1 MNTIAAVPSE
11 VDIPG
16 AEAARADPRVAAV
29 LYRMALTG
37 DRRAV
42 LVTILGSSF
51 VALLVERRTF
61 SHVAWIWCAACVALA
76 GARFLWN
83 QSRPVSEAAEVSPA
97 HSRTWLQLL
106 FVGSSIWGAG
116 PPLLL
121 LENPSAAMLLTGLF
135 LAAASL
141 SAPLVVAWRSAVYL
155 SLVPALAPLLVIL
168 TVGPLV
174 GGPVPTTNSL
184 LLGMLAAAFLL
195 VLERLTIGQNDSL
208 ALLLAARFRNED
220 LVHLLRSQVDVAARA
235 NQEKTRFVASAAH
248 DLRQPLH
255 ALGMFCATLDQRLQD
270 TPERPLVRNMMSA
283 IESLEDSFGAMLDIS
298 RLDAGVVQPLPQ
310 TFPIR
315 DIFRRLYQQFGGDA
329 EARNLALRF
338 RANRGVVRSDPLL
351 LERVLA
357 NLVQNA
363 LRYTRTGG
371 VLVAARRCGGDVAL
385 EVWDTGPGIPEEK
398 KEMIFREFYQIEN
411 PERDR
416 SRGLGMGLAIVQR
429 ICRLLGHSLDLR
441 SRVGKGSVFRV
452 VVPVGDVSAMDA
464 TIPESTLPARKLGTV
479 TVLLID
485 DERAIREAT
494 RELLR
499 PMQVDVIL
507 AATISEAV
515 ALAKESKAPIDMILS
530 DWRLRGQENG
540 VQAVSAVRAVIGE
553 ATPAMLV
560 TGDTSTD
567 LLKTAHQ
574 AGLVVLHKPLQ
585 PRHLVRLI
593 KHLRR

>member
-1 MNTIAAVPSE
+1 
-11 VDIPG
+11 
-16 AEAARADPRVAAV
+16 
-29 LYRMALTG
+29 MALAG

-42 LVTILGSSF
+42 LVTILGSCF
-51 VALLVERRTF
+51 VALLAERRTF
-61 SHVAWIWCAACVALA
+61 SNVAWVWCATCVALA
-76 GARFLWN
+76 GARLLWN
-83 QSRPVSEAAEVSPA
+83 RPRPA
-97 HSRTWLQLL
+97 DESFESTSAHRRTWLLLL
-106 FVGSSIWGAG
+106 FGAATVWGAG
-116 PPLLL
+116 PLLL
-121 LENPSAAMLLTGLF
+121 LMDNPSAGILLTGLF

-141 SAPLVVAWRSAVYL
+141 SAPLVVAWRNAVHL
-155 SLVPALAPLLVIL
+155 SLIPALAPLLVML
-168 TVGPLV
+168 MFGSLS
-174 GGPVPTTNSL
+174 GGPAASL
-184 LLGMLAAAFLL
+184 LLAFLAAAFLL
-195 VLERLTIGQNDSL
+195 VLERLTLAQNDSL

-220 LVHLLRSQVDVAARA
+220 LVQQLRSQVDVAARA

-310 TFPIR
+310 IFPIR

-338 RANRGVVRSDPLL
+338 RATRRVVQSDPLL

-363 LRYTRTGG
+363 LRYTRNGG
-371 VLVAARRCGGDVAL
+371 VLVTARRYCGAVAL
-385 EVWDTGPGIPEEK
+385 EVWDTGPGIADDK
-398 KEMIFREFYQIEN
+398 KEMIFREFYQIDN

-416 SRGLGMGLAIVQR
+416 SRGLGMGLAIVRR
-429 ICRLLGHSLDLR
+429 ICHLLEHPLDLR
-441 SRVGKGSVFRV
+441 SRAGKGSVFRV
-452 VVPVGDVSAMDA
+452 VVPVGDITAVDA
-464 TIPESTLPARKLGTV
+464 TIPEATLPARKLGIV

-485 DERAIREAT
+485 DERSIREAT
-494 RELLR
+494 RELLK
-499 PMQVDVIL
+499 PMHVDVIA
-507 AATISEAV
+507 AATIPEAV
-515 ALAKESKAPIDMILS
+515 ALAKGSQVPIDMILS

-540 VQAVSAVRAVIGE
+540 VEAVKAVRAITGE

-567 LLKTAHQ
+567 LLKMAHQ
-574 AGLVVLHKPLQ
+574 SGLVVLHKPLQ
-585 PRHLVRLI
+585 PKHLVRLI

>member
-1 MNTIAAVPSE
+1 MPDA
-11 VDIPG
+11 DIPG

-29 LYRMALTG
+29 LYRMALAG

-42 LVTILGSSF
+42 LVTILGSCF
-51 VALLVERRTF
+51 VALLAERRTF
-61 SHVAWIWCAACVALA
+61 SNVAWIWCATCVALA
-76 GARFLWN
+76 GARLLWN
-83 QSRPVSEAAEVSPA
+83 RPRPA
-97 HSRTWLQLL
+97 DESFESTSAHRRTWLLLL
-106 FVGSSIWGAG
+106 FGAATVWGAG
-116 PPLLL
+116 PLLL
-121 LENPSAAMLLTGLF
+121 LMDNPSAGILLTGLF

-141 SAPLVVAWRSAVYL
+141 SAPLVVAWRNAVHL
-155 SLVPALAPLLVIL
+155 SLIPALAPLLVML
-168 TVGPLV
+168 MFGSLS
-174 GGPVPTTNSL
+174 GGPAASL
-184 LLGMLAAAFLL
+184 LLAFLAAAFLL
-195 VLERLTIGQNDSL
+195 VLERLTLAQNDSL

-220 LVHLLRSQVDVAARA
+220 LVQQLRSQVDVAARA

-338 RANRGVVRSDPLL
+338 RATRRVVQSDPLL

-363 LRYTRTGG
+363 LRYTRNGG
-371 VLVAARRCGGDVAL
+371 VLVTARRYRGAVAL
-385 EVWDTGPGIPEEK
+385 EVWDTGPGIADDK
-398 KEMIFREFYQIEN
+398 KEMIFREFYQIDN

-429 ICRLLGHSLDLR
+429 ICHLLEHPLDLR

-452 VVPVGDVSAMDA
+452 VVPVGDITAVDA
-464 TIPESTLPARKLGTV
+464 TIPEATLPARKLGIV

-485 DERAIREAT
+485 DERSIREAT
-494 RELLR
+494 RELLK
-499 PMQVDVIL
+499 PMHVDVIA

-515 ALAKESKAPIDMILS
+515 ELAKGSKVPIDMILS

-540 VQAVSAVRAVIGE
+540 VEAVKAVRAITGE

-567 LLKTAHQ
+567 LLKMAHQ
-574 AGLVVLHKPLQ
+574 SGLVVLHKPLQ
-585 PRHLVRLI
+585 PKHLVRLI

>member
-1 MNTIAAVPSE
+1 VPDA
-11 VDIPG
+11 DIPG

-29 LYRMALTG
+29 LYRMALAG

-42 LVTILGSSF
+42 LVTILGSCF
-51 VALLVERRTF
+51 VALLAERRTF
-61 SHVAWIWCAACVALA
+61 SNVAWVWCATCVALA
-76 GARFLWN
+76 GARLLWI
-83 QSRPVSEAAEVSPA
+83 RPRPA
-97 HSRTWLQLL
+97 DESFESTSAHRRTWLLLL
-106 FVGSSIWGAG
+106 FGAATVWGAG
-116 PPLLL
+116 PLLL
-121 LENPSAAMLLTGLF
+121 LMDNPSAGILLTGLF

-141 SAPLVVAWRSAVYL
+141 SAPLVVAWRNAVHL
-155 SLVPALAPLLVIL
+155 SLIPALAPLLIML
-168 TVGPLV
+168 MLGSLS
-174 GGPVPTTNSL
+174 GGPAASL
-184 LLGMLAAAFLL
+184 LLAFLAAAFLL
-195 VLERLTIGQNDSL
+195 VLERLTLAQNDSL

-220 LVHLLRSQVDVAARA
+220 LVRQLRSQVDVAARA

-310 TFPIR
+310 IFPIR

-338 RANRGVVRSDPLL
+338 RATRRVVQSDPLL

-363 LRYTRTGG
+363 LRYTRNGG
-371 VLVAARRCGGDVAL
+371 VLVTARRYRGAVAL
-385 EVWDTGPGIPEEK
+385 EVWDTGPGIADDM
-398 KEMIFREFYQIEN
+398 KEMIFREFYQIDN

-429 ICRLLGHSLDLR
+429 ICHLLDHPLDLR

-452 VVPVGDVSAMDA
+452 VVPVGDITAVDA
-464 TIPESTLPARKLGTV
+464 TIPEATLPARKLGIV

-485 DERAIREAT
+485 DERSIREAT
-494 RELLR
+494 RELLK
-499 PMQVDVIL
+499 PMHVDVIA

-515 ALAKESKAPIDMILS
+515 ELAKGSQVPIDMILS

-540 VQAVSAVRAVIGE
+540 VEAVKAVRAITGE

-567 LLKTAHQ
+567 LLKRAHQ
-574 AGLVVLHKPLQ
+574 SGLVVLHKPLQ
-585 PRHLVRLI
+585 PKHLVRLI

>member
-1 MNTIAAVPSE
+1 VPDA
-11 VDIPG
+11 DIPG

-29 LYRMALTG
+29 LYRMALPG

-42 LVTILGSSF
+42 LVTILGSCF
-51 VALLVERRTF
+51 VALLAERRTF
-61 SHVAWIWCAACVALA
+61 SNVAWVWCATCVALS
-76 GARFLWN
+76 GARLLWN
-83 QSRPVSEAAEVSPA
+83 RPRPADETFESRSA
-97 HSRTWLQLL
+97 HRRTWLLLL
-106 FVGSSIWGAG
+106 FGASMVWGAG

-121 LENPSAAMLLTGLF
+121 MDNPSAGILLTGLF

-141 SAPLVVAWRSAVYL
+141 SAPLVVAWRNAVHL
-155 SLVPALAPLLVIL
+155 SLIPALAPLLL
-168 TVGPLV
+168 TLLLGPML
-174 GGPVPTTNSL
+174 GGPAASL
-184 LLGMLAAAFLL
+184 LLACLAAAFLL
-195 VLERLTIGQNDSL
+195 VLERMTLAQNDSL

-220 LVHLLRSQVDVAARA
+220 LVQQLRSQVDVAARA

-310 TFPIR
+310 VFPIR

-329 EARNLALRF
+329 ESRNLALRF
-338 RANRGVVRSDPLL
+338 RATRRVVQSDPLL

-363 LRYTRTGG
+363 LRYTRNGG
-371 VLVAARRCGGDVAL
+371 VLVTARRFRGSVAL
-385 EVWDTGPGIPEEK
+385 EVWDTGAGIADDK
-398 KEMIFREFYQIEN
+398 KEMIFREFYQIDN

-429 ICRLLGHSLDLR
+429 ICHLLGHPLDLR

-452 VVPVGDVSAMDA
+452 VVPVGDISAVDA
-464 TIPESTLPARKLGTV
+464 TIPEATLPARKLGIV
-479 TVLLID
+479 TILLID
-485 DERAIREAT
+485 DERSIREAT
-494 RELLR
+494 RELLK
-499 PMQVDVIL
+499 PMHVDVIT
-507 AATISEAV
+507 AATIPEAV
-515 ALAKESKAPIDMILS
+515 ELAQSSQVPIDMILS

-540 VQAVSAVRAVIGE
+540 VEAVKAVRAITGE
-553 ATPAMLV
+553 ATPAILV

-567 LLKTAHQ
+567 LLKMAHQ
-574 AGLVVLHKPLQ
+574 SGLVVLHKPLQ
-585 PRHLVRLI
+585 PKHLVRLI

>member
-1 MNTIAAVPSE
+1 MKETAAVPE
-11 VDIPG
+11 TDTPD
-16 AEAARADPRVAAV
+16 ARAARADSRVAAV
-29 LYRMALTG
+29 LYRMALAG

-42 LVTILGSSF
+42 LVTVLGSCF

-61 SHVAWIWCAACVALA
+61 SNVAWVWCAACVALA
-76 GARFLWN
+76 GTRLFWI
-83 QSRPVSEAAEVSPA
+83 RPRAVLPQRRV
-97 HSRTWLQLL
+97 WLLMLL
-106 FVGSSIWGAG
+106 GGSVVWGAG

-121 LENPSAAMLLTGLF
+121 LDNPSAAILLTGLF

-141 SAPLVVAWRSAVYL
+141 SAPLVVAWRSAIYL
-155 SLVPALAPLLVIL
+155 SLIPALAPLLIL
-168 TVGPLV
+168 LLLRPVL
-174 GGPVPTTNSL
+174 GGSPVSTSSL
-184 LLGMLAAAFLL
+184 LLGSLSAAFLL
-195 VLERLTIGQNDSL
+195 VLERLTIAQNDSL

-220 LVHLLRSQVDVAARA
+220 LVQQLRSQVEVAAHA

-283 IESLEDSFGAMLDIS
+283 IESLEESFGAMLDIS

-310 TFPIR
+310 AFPIR

-338 RANRGVVRSDPLL
+338 RATRRVVRSDPLL

-363 LRYTRTGG
+363 LRYTRNGG
-371 VLVAARRCGGDVAL
+371 VLVTARRCRGSVAL
-385 EVWDTGPGIPEEK
+385 EVWDTGPGIPDEK
-398 KEMIFREFYQIEN
+398 KEMIFREFYQIDN

-416 SRGLGMGLAIVQR
+416 SRGLGMGLAIVRR
-429 ICRLLGHSLDLR
+429 ICLLLDHPLDLR

-452 VVPVGDVSAMDA
+452 LVPVGDITAVDA
-464 TIPESTLPARKLGTV
+464 TIPEATLPARKLGIV

-485 DERAIREAT
+485 DERSIREAT
-494 RELLR
+494 RELLK
-499 PMQVDVIL
+499 PLHVEVIA
-507 AATISEAV
+507 AATIPEAV
-515 ALAKESKAPIDMILS
+515 ELARGSAVPIDMILS

-540 VQAVSAVRAVIGE
+540 VEAVRAVRAVTGE

-567 LLKTAHQ
+567 LLKMAHQ
-574 AGLVVLHKPLQ
+574 SGLVVLHKPLQ
-585 PRHLVRLI
+585 PKHLVRLI

>member
-1 MNTIAAVPSE
+1 MPDA
-11 VDIPG
+11 DIPG

-29 LYRMALTG
+29 LYRMALAG

-42 LVTILGSSF
+42 LVTILGSCF
-51 VALLVERRTF
+51 VALLAERRTF
-61 SHVAWIWCAACVALA
+61 SNVAWVWCATCVALA
-76 GARFLWN
+76 GARLLWI
-83 QSRPVSEAAEVSPA
+83 RPRPA
-97 HSRTWLQLL
+97 DESFESTSAHRRTWLLLL
-106 FVGSSIWGAG
+106 FGAATVWGAG
-116 PPLLL
+116 PLLL
-121 LENPSAAMLLTGLF
+121 LMDNPSAGILLTGLF

-141 SAPLVVAWRSAVYL
+141 SAPLVVAWRNAVHL
-155 SLVPALAPLLVIL
+155 SLIPALAPLLIML
-168 TVGPLV
+168 MLGSLS
-174 GGPVPTTNSL
+174 GGPAASL
-184 LLGMLAAAFLL
+184 LLAFLAAAFLL
-195 VLERLTIGQNDSL
+195 VLERLTLAQNDSL

-220 LVHLLRSQVDVAARA
+220 LVRQLRSQVDVAARA

-310 TFPIR
+310 IFPIR

-338 RANRGVVRSDPLL
+338 RATRRVVQSDPLL

-363 LRYTRTGG
+363 LRYTRNGG
-371 VLVAARRCGGDVAL
+371 VLVTARRYRGAVAL
-385 EVWDTGPGIPEEK
+385 EVWDTGPGIADDM
-398 KEMIFREFYQIEN
+398 KEMIFREFYQIDN

-429 ICRLLGHSLDLR
+429 ICHLLDHPLDLR

-452 VVPVGDVSAMDA
+452 VVPVGDITAVDA
-464 TIPESTLPARKLGTV
+464 TIPEATLPARKLGIV

-485 DERAIREAT
+485 DERSIREAT
-494 RELLR
+494 RELLK
-499 PMQVDVIL
+499 PMHVDVIA

-515 ALAKESKAPIDMILS
+515 ELAKGSQVPIDMILS

-540 VQAVSAVRAVIGE
+540 VEAVKAVRAITGE

-567 LLKTAHQ
+567 LLKRAHQ
-574 AGLVVLHKPLQ
+574 SGLVVLHKPLQ
-585 PRHLVRLI
+585 PKHLVRLI

>member
-1 MNTIAAVPSE
+1 MNAAAAVPE
-11 VDIPG
+11 ADTPDPR
-16 AEAARADPRVAAV
+16 AARADPRVAEV
-29 LYRMALTG
+29 LYRTALAG

-42 LVTILGSSF
+42 LITVLGSFF
-51 VALLVERRTF
+51 VASLVERRTF
-61 SHVAWIWCAACVALA
+61 SHVAWVWCAAYVALA
-76 GARFLWN
+76 G
-83 QSRPVSEAAEVSPA
+83 SRLLLNRPRSPNNASATSPA
-97 HSRTWLQLL
+97 QRRAWLLLL
-106 FVGSSIWGAG
+106 FGASAVWGIG
-116 PPLLL
+116 PPLFL
-121 LENPSAAMLLTGLF
+121 LENPSVGMLLTGIF

-155 SLVPALAPLLVIL
+155 SLIPALAPLLVAL
-168 TVGPLV
+168 TLGPLI
-174 GGPVPTTNSL
+174 GGPPAAANSF
-184 LLGMLAAAFLL
+184 LLGSLAAAFLL
-195 VLERLTIGQNDSL
+195 VLERLTMAQNDSL
-208 ALLLAARFRNED
+208 ALLLAVRFHNED
-220 LVHLLRSQVDVAARA
+220 LVQQLRSQVDVAARA

-270 TPERPLVRNMMSA
+270 TPDRPLVRNMMNA
-283 IESLEDSFGAMLDIS
+283 IESLEESFGAMLDIS

-310 TFPIR
+310 AFPIR

-338 RANRGVVRSDPLL
+338 RATRRVVRSDPLL

-363 LRYTRTGG
+363 LRYTRNGG
-371 VLVAARRCGGDVAL
+371 VLVAARRSPDGVAL

-398 KEMIFREFYQIEN
+398 KEMIFREFYQIDN

-416 SRGLGMGLAIVQR
+416 GRGLGMGLAIVQR
-429 ICRLLGHSLDLR
+429 ICHLLGHPLDLR
-441 SRVGKGSVFRV
+441 SKVGKGSIFRV
-452 VVPVGDVSAMDA
+452 VVPVGDITAIDA
-464 TIPESTLPARKLGTV
+464 TIPESTMPPRKLGTV

-499 PMQVDVIL
+499 PLQVDVIL
-507 AATISEAV
+507 AATIAEAV
-515 ALAKESKAPIDMILS
+515 ELAKGSSATIDMILS

-540 VQAVSAVRAVIGE
+540 VEAVRAVRAVVGE
-553 ATPAMLV
+553 ATPAVLI

-567 LLKTAHQ
+567 LLKRAHES
-574 AGLVVLHKPLQ
+574 GLVVLHKPLQ